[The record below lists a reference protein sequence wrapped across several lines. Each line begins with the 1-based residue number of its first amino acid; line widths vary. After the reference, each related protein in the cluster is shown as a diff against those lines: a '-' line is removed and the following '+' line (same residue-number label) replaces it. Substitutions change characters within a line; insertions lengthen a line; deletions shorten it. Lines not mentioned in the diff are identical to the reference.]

1 MNQERKDEIADLFLP
16 ELRQR
21 LGSHLKQVIL
31 FGFRAGGDDAPGS
44 EYDCLVVLDE
54 VFPAL
59 VDAMDELAGEILD
72 QHNAAFSVFAISEEK
87 YRQETYAPFLMNV
100 PREGITL

>member
-1 MNQERKDEIADLFLP
+1 MNQERKDEIVDLFLP

-21 LGSHLKQVIL
+21 LGPHLKQVIL

-54 VFPAL
+54 TSPAL
-59 VDAMDELAGEILD
+59 VDVIDELGGDILD
-72 QHNAAFSVFAISEEK
+72 QHNAVFSVFAISEEK
-87 YRQETYAPFLMNV
+87 YRQETYDPFLMNV
-100 PREGITL
+100 HREGITL

>member
-1 MNQERKDEIADLFLP
+1 MNQERKDEILDLFLP

-31 FGFRAGGDDAPGS
+31 FGFRAGGDDASGS

-54 VFPAL
+54 VSPAL
-59 VDAMDELAGEILD
+59 VDVMDELAGDILD
-72 QHNAAFSVFAISEEK
+72 QHKAAFSIFAISEEK

-100 PREGITL
+100 HREGITL

>member
-1 MNQERKDEIADLFLP
+1 MNQERKDEIVDLFLP

-21 LGSHLKQVIL
+21 LGSHLQQVIL

-54 VFPAL
+54 VSPAL
-59 VDAMDELAGEILD
+59 VDVIDELAGDILD
-72 QHNAAFSVFAISEEK
+72 QHNAAFSVFATSEEK

-100 PREGITL
+100 HREGITL